1 MTLPNRL
8 GSVGTV
14 QARMTIFGYVDP
26 GVGLLAW
33 QAIVA
38 TFVGILFQVK
48 KTRVWLLGLV
58 RKKPKLL
65 DEVDAPKEHAGR

>member
-1 MTLPNRL
+1 
-8 GSVGTV
+8 
-14 QARMTIFGYVDP
+14 MTIIGYVDP

-38 TFVGILFQVK
+38 AFVGVLFQVK

-65 DEVDAPKEHAGR
+65 DEVDGSKEHAGR